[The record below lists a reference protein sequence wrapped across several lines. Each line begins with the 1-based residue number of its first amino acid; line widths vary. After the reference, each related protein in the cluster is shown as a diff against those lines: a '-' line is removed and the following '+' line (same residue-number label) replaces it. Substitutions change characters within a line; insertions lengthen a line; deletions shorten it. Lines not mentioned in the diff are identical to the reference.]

1 LQVYSASD
9 VGWSTNENTN
19 VLDVPKLVKQKLNKV
34 NLVSYDP
41 INNDPLT
48 SQELAKFNSS

>member
-1 LQVYSASD
+1 MQVYSASD